1 MPNFPLLAFESA
13 NFSASVAL
21 LFNSDLV
28 VEKRVESS
36 YAQSYSLIGLIDAL
50 LTENNITPSDL
61 KGIVTTL
68 GPGSFTGLRNALAV
82 AKAFAF
88 GLSCPVMGLTSFD
101 FIYRT
106 YASTSLGIIID
117 SHRSE
122 PFCALYGSEGQLLK
136 NPVYLSEKDLALFM
150 EDYKVYDTRLKG
162 FPTASTLAKVVHE
175 QGLLKK
181 HHLFP
186 LQALYLRPPDIGLS

>member
-1 MPNFPLLAFESA
+1 MPNSPLLAFESA
-13 NFSASVAL
+13 NFGASVAL
-21 LFNSDLV
+21 LSDSRLL
-28 VEKRVESS
+28 EKKVQSS
-36 YAQSYSLIGLIDAL
+36 YAQSYSLIGLIEAL
-50 LTENNITPSDL
+50 LKENNITPHDL

-88 GLSCPVMGLTSFD
+88 GLSCPVMGLTSFE
-101 FIYRT
+101 FIYRA
-106 YASTSLGIIID
+106 YASNSLGIIID

-122 PFCALYGSEGQLLK
+122 PFCALYGSGGHFLK
-136 NPVYLSEKDLALFM
+136 NPVYLSEKDLPLFM
-150 EDYKVYDTRLKG
+150 EDHEVYDTRLKG
-162 FPTASTLAKVVHE
+162 FPTASTLAKVVHK
-175 QGLLKK
+175 QGLLEK